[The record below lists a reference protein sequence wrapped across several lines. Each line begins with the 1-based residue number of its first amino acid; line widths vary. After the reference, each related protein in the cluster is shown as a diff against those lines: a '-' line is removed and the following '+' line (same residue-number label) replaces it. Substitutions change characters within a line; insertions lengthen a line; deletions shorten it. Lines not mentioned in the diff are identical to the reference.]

1 MTGAT
6 SLGPVLAILAVDAG
20 IPPWEAREHLTLED
34 TRAILDL
41 LQERAKAQKG

>member
-20 IPPWEAREHLTLED
+20 IPPWEARENLTLED
-34 TRAILDL
+34 ARAILDL
-41 LQERAKAQKG
+41 LQERATAQKG

>member
-34 TRAILDL
+34 ARAILDL
-41 LQERAKAQKG
+41 LQERANAQKG

>member
-6 SLGPVLAILAVDAG
+6 SLGPVLAVLAVDAG

-34 TRAILDL
+34 ARAILDL

>member
-34 TRAILDL
+34 ARAILDL
-41 LQERAKAQKG
+41 LQERAKSQKG

>member
-6 SLGPVLAILAVDAG
+6 SLDPVLAILAVDAG

-34 TRAILDL
+34 ARAILDL

>member
-20 IPPWEAREHLTLED
+20 IKPWEAREYLTLED
-34 TRAILDL
+34 ARAILDL

>member
-20 IPPWEAREHLTLED
+20 INPWEAREYLTLED
-34 TRAILDL
+34 ARAILDL
-41 LQERAKAQKG
+41 LQDRAKAQKG

>member
-20 IPPWEAREHLTLED
+20 ISPWEAREHLTLED
-34 TRAILDL
+34 ARAILDL

>member
-6 SLGPVLAILAVDAG
+6 SLSPVLAVLAVDAG

-34 TRAILDL
+34 AHAILDL
-41 LQERAKAQKG
+41 LNERAQAQKG

>member
-20 IPPWEAREHLTLED
+20 IPPWEAREHLTLEAA
-34 TRAILDL
+34 RAILDL

>member
-1 MTGAT
+1 MTGAA

-34 TRAILDL
+34 ARAILDL

>member
-34 TRAILDL
+34 ARAILDL